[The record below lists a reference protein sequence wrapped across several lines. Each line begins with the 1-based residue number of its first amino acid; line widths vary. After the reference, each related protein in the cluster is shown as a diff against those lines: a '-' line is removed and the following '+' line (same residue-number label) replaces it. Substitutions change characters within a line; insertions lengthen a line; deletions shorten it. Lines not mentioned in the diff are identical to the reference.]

1 MNKPTTTTII
11 DASVG
16 AIGAGARGAFTLI
29 ELLVTMATIS
39 LLLGVLLPSLG
50 RARES
55 ARSAVCGSNLRQ
67 LFTANDFYQTEHA
80 GRLVAGAPNFR
91 KNLHRWH
98 GVRESLQQPF
108 DPARGPLRNYLGA
121 DGRVK
126 ECPSFEAERKGFESG
141 CGGYGYNNAYLGRE
155 TLPAGTGLLAVKSDL
170 RGVRIDAIAKPIET
184 IMFTDAAFAES
195 ALIEYS
201 FAEPRF
207 LPEWGGRADPSI
219 HFRHLDTANVLWTDG
234 HVSAETLSYT
244 RSSGLYPSD
253 PEDLNIGWFGRT
265 DDNRLFDLE

>member
-1 MNKPTTTTII
+1 MNRSRHPAVI
-11 DASVG
+11 
-16 AIGAGARGAFTLI
+16 ARGVCTAPVGVRSAFTLI

-91 KNLHRWH
+91 KNLRRWH
-98 GVRESLQQPF
+98 GVRDSLQQAF

-126 ECPSFEAERKGFESG
+126 ECPTFEPERTGFESG

-155 TLPAGTGLLAVKSDL
+155 MYPAGDGKQVVKSDE
-170 RGVRIDAIAKPIET
+170 RGVRVDAIATPIET

-219 HFRHLDTANVLWTDG
+219 HFRHLGAANVLWADG
-234 HVSAETLSYT
+234 HVSGETLAFT
-244 RSSGLYPSD
+244 RSSGLYPAD
-253 PEDLNIGWFGRT
+253 PEHLNIGWFGNS